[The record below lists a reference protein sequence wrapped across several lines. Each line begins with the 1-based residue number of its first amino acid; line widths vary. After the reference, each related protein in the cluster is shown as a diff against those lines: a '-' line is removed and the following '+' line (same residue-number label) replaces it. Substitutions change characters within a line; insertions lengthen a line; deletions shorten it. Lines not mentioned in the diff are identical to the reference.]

1 MKSCRRNAHL
11 QIFSIV
17 EDAAAARELRY
28 PPPCTRSRILH
39 SPRVHVLVLDK
50 REARGFQRITGNSR
64 LLLKH
69 LTQLLLKSGVEMAL
83 TQDMILTFLMERGGK
98 VKNSELVSKFKGLI
112 NSSDPA
118 EKKQNRELFKRLVN
132 NVAVVK
138 QVDDVKYV
146 AVKKKYQGFITGE
159 KLSFT
164 ESACDSSEIENVDII
179 NNNYCRCSP
188 QTVSSSSK
196 SAYDAEFVHPKRPS
210 DYNGS
215 ESLTARVLSVTSDAR
230 SGKTGSV
237 FALVAIKSPPSELQH
252 DVKGKTSLDAE
263 LPPAATA
270 ERTLKVKACV
280 AREGFLYRSLR
291 AKRKELEAQGS
302 PQLRRC
308 SKLTRSGGN
317 EAKASDEIPLGPMEH
332 EWLVKSATG
341 CWRQIYS
348 LLLKDP
354 QLAAKPNFMSGFT
367 ILHWA
372 AKSGNGEMV
381 CKVIDVSRQ
390 TGDAG
395 IDVNAKSYDG
405 YTALHIAAIHSR
417 ERVISLLVCEYGAST
432 NIRDNSGKKPYHYL
446 NPDVS
451 VEIRKMLGDPHSLQ
465 RDAQNLSELPKGS
478 NTLGKLFQPHIAG
491 HKKKYRRRPSFHF
504 IRDDHE
510 DPRKNFAL
518 NRKL

>member
-1 MKSCRRNAHL
+1 
-11 QIFSIV
+11 
-17 EDAAAARELRY
+17 
-28 PPPCTRSRILH
+28 
-39 SPRVHVLVLDK
+39 
-50 REARGFQRITGNSR
+50 
-64 LLLKH
+64 
-69 LTQLLLKSGVEMAL
+69 MAL
-83 TQDMILTFLMERGGK
+83 TQDMILTFLLERGGK

-146 AVKKKYQGFITGE
+146 AVKKKHQGFITGE

-164 ESACDSSEIENVDII
+164 ESPCSSKSTRDSSEIENVDII
-179 NNNYCRCSP
+179 NNNYCHCHTP
-188 QTVSSSSK
+188 QTVSNSSK
-196 SAYDAEFVHPKRPS
+196 SAHDAEF
-210 DYNGS
+210 DYNAT
-215 ESLTARVLSVTSDAR
+215 ESLTARVLSVTADAK
-230 SGKTGSV
+230 SGKTGAV
-237 FALVAIKSPPSELQH
+237 FALVAIKSPLSELRH
-252 DVKGKTSLDAE
+252 DAKGKTSLDAE
-263 LPPAATA
+263 PPPAATA

-280 AREGFLYRSLR
+280 AGEGFLYRSLR

-390 TGDAG
+390 RGDAG

-417 ERVISLLVCEYGAST
+417 ERVISLLVCEYGANT

-465 RDAQNLSELPKGS
+465 RDAQNHSDLPKGF
-478 NTLGKLFQPHIAG
+478 NTLGKLFQPHITG
-491 HKKKYRRRPSFHF
+491 QKKKYRRRPSFHF
-504 IRDDHE
+504 VRDDHE
-510 DPRKNFAL
+510 DPRKNVAI
-518 NRKL
+518 NRKLLQ